1 MTVEEISAAL
11 FELAP
16 RHLAEEWDNVG
27 LLVGE
32 AKSEVCKVL
41 VSLDVDEGVAR
52 EAAEAGAQM
61 IVCHH
66 PVIFRPENTLTGQT
80 PQGRTLLALA
90 QNRISVFSAHTNLDN
105 APGGLTDVFAKTLG
119 LAVEGVIEPFEGGG
133 GCGRVCKAD
142 TTLASLAARCGARF
156 GLPALRYAGEGDK
169 KVRRVALCNGGG
181 KSLLKY
187 LPDLGVDAYISGDI
201 GYNDV
206 LDLVNQG
213 IGYIEIGHY
222 NAEIA
227 CCGLFAGYL
236 KSRFPSLEIVASRAN
251 KDVFT
256 VYKTD

>member
-16 RHLAEEWDNVG
+16 RHLAEDWDNVG

-32 AKSEVCKVL
+32 AKREVGKVL
-41 VSLDVDEGVAR
+41 VSLDVDEHVAR
-52 EAAEAGAQM
+52 EAAGVGAQM

-66 PVIFRPENTLTGQT
+66 PVIFRPENTLTDQT
-80 PQGRTLLALA
+80 PQGRTLLTLA

-119 LAVEGVIEPFEGGG
+119 LDVEGVIEPFDGGN

-142 TTLASLAARCGARF
+142 TTLSALAARCGACF
-156 GLPALRYAGEGDK
+156 DLPALRYAGDGNK

-181 KSLLKY
+181 KSLLKF
-187 LPDLGVDAYISGDI
+187 LPDLCVDAYISGDI

-206 LDLVNQG
+206 LDLVNWG

-227 CCGLFAGYL
+227 CCGLFTDFL
-236 KSRFPSLEIVASRAN
+236 QSRFPQLKIVASKAN
-251 KDVFT
+251 NDVFT
-256 VYKTD
+256 VYKNA